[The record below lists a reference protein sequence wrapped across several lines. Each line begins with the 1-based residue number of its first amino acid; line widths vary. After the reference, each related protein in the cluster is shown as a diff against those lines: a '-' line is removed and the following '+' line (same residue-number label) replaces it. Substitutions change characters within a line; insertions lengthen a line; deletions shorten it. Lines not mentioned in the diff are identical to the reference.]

1 MLGIHLEV
9 AWKEN
14 LLYFYKTK
22 HYLTTST
29 STSCFHFSIEL
40 KHRWTKKFC
49 GYQSIIYSL
58 FQEWRRPLQRIEAVI
73 TINKNRR
80 APHIVQ
86 IMPFNLISCPA
97 VDSKQCAIL
106 RWAVRYPASRVRDYL
121 GLSGLPVLTGTQLLS
136 RSKNSVL
143 VLPLG
148 QDKKRD
154 DVKQWHV
161 QGLFNSTPL
170 RESDKWNVS
179 HFESS
184 STLQASRWFITN
196 WSLVQLQITFRFSIV
211 GHIIKCI

>member
-1 MLGIHLEV
+1 MN
-9 AWKEN
+9 K
-14 LLYFYKTK
+14 
-22 HYLTTST
+22 
-29 STSCFHFSIEL
+29 
-40 KHRWTKKFC
+40 KKFC

-58 FQEWRRPLQRIEAVI
+58 FQEWRHPLQRIEAVI

-86 IMPFNLISCPA
+86 IVPFSLISCPA

-121 GLSGLPVLTGTQLLS
+121 GLSGLPVLTGTQVLS
-136 RSKNSVL
+136 RSKSCVL
-143 VLPLG
+143 VILLG

-161 QGLFNSTPL
+161 QGFISTPPPWGNQT
-170 RESDKWNVS
+170 SGMS
-179 HFESS
+179 HISNLS

-196 WSLVQLQITFRFSIV
+196 WSLVQLQITFRFYS
-211 GHIIKCI
+211 GTHC